1 MLVIL
6 VGEGVILLLFE
17 SLAVVVE
24 FPLSMIGL
32 AGLVEMFIT
41 LFAFAL
47 LTIIV
52 IVVVGLY

>member
-1 MLVIL
+1 LVVLLGEVATLLPLASL
-6 VGEGVILLLFE
+6 VVI
-17 SLAVVVE
+17 VG

-32 AGLVEMFIT
+32 AELVEMFIT

>member
-1 MLVIL
+1 MLVVL
-6 VGEGVILLLFE
+6 VGEGVILLFFT
-17 SLAVVVE
+17 SLAVVVG